1 MNEQAE
7 HSGDTRYKNKPVK
20 KCPRC
25 ETGQLVIKTNHI
37 TRTQFLGCTEYPY
50 CQHTEPLPPDILLR
64 AQGAPTL
71 PGMD

>member
-1 MNEQAE
+1 MNEQTE
-7 HSGDTRYKNKPVK
+7 RDGSKSYKSKPVK

-25 ETGQLVIKTNHI
+25 QMGQLVIRTNQ
-37 TRTQFLGCTEYPY
+37 TTFQEFLGCTEYPF
-50 CQHTEPLPPDILLR
+50 CQHSEPLPPDILLR